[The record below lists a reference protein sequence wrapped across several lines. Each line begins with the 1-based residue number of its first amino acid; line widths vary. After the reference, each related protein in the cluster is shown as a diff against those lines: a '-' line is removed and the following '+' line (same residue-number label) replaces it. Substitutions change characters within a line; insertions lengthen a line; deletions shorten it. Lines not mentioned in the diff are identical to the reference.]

1 MFCLPREAED
11 THSVPKRHSL
21 YPEEAF
27 RSSLLASLVV
37 NTQTSRAAVD
47 KCPGPFMTS
56 AETMLFP
63 ALSVLLA
70 PLRSMKLVRVLQYSA
85 LGWAECTMAGYL
97 AAICSCEV

>member
-11 THSVPKRHSL
+11 THPVWMRPPGPLCHKGTLS
-21 YPEEAF
+21 
-27 RSSLLASLVV
+27 LASLAV
-37 NTQTSRAAVD
+37 NTQPSRAAVD

-85 LGWAECTMAGYL
+85 LGWAECTMTGYL